1 MGTVLKQ
8 VLEVDVAQNEL
19 VVTFGKLIDDLTT
32 DLVAHK
38 VFKNTDNGFCTLLL
52 WVKKYSCPEVSL
64 RFVMEATGVYHQ
76 KIVYFLM
83 IKAMKLVL
91 CYPIKLVIINGH
103 WMSKQ

>member
-8 VLEVDVAQNEL
+8 VLGIDVAQNEL
-19 VVTFGKLIDDLTT
+19 VVTFGRLMDDLAV

-38 VFKNTDNGFCTLLL
+38 VFKNTENGFCTLLL
-52 WVKKYSCPEVSL
+52 WVKKYRCPEVQL

-76 KIVYFLM
+76 NLSIFWTK
-83 IKAMKLVL
+83 KAMKSAW
-91 CYPIKLVIINGH
+91 CYPIKLVIINAR

>member
-8 VLEVDVAQNEL
+8 VLGIDVAQNEL
-19 VVTFGKLIDDLTT
+19 VVTFGRLIDDLTI

-38 VFKNTDNGFCTLLL
+38 VFKNTDNGFSTLLL

-64 RFVMEATGVYHQ
+64 RFVMEATGGII
-76 KIVYFLM
+76 KNLSIFWM
-83 IKAMKLVL
+83 IKAMKSVL
-91 CYPIKLVIINGH
+91 CYRIKLVIINAR